1 VDFSGKKIL
10 IVDDEKG
17 FLDSLSKRIELM
29 GFIPLKTTSGTE
41 AVELCKTHH
50 VDLAI
55 VDFNMPEID
64 GLETVSKL
72 RKAQPD
78 IKTVLLTGYGN
89 KKMRQAAEALHTA
102 YFEKDNMRLFWS
114 FIRKMSESDKAVF
127 FPYAGQDESAQRD
140 QRPDE
145 PVVESNDAK
154 DARPEKK
161 SQGAKSNQDPFDLI
175 VPENK
180 FYNRDSHWLIGGTGS
195 MEALKRKIASAAM
208 IESHVLIIGED
219 GTGKEIV
226 ARAIH
231 SLSQRK
237 NKRFIGVN
245 CGMMS
250 PETLENELWGVEG
263 RKPTRIGLVE
273 SCHEGSIFLDNIQD
287 LSQSTQEK
295 LARVLSLNLM
305 TRKGG
310 KEPVHADVRIMAA
323 CPATVIDD
331 LNATTFQKEFYD
343 QLAGFVITIPPLRE
357 RKDDIAPLCSY
368 FMDKFGK
375 EYEKPV
381 KTISDEVIAAFST
394 YAFPGNVQELANL
407 VERAVILLDGQTI
420 ELRHLPEKF
429 RTPAKHSELFDDQPL
444 MSLAEMEKIHIK
456 KVMDALGNNR
466 TRAAEVLGI
475 SRGALWRKLKLT
487 DESE

>member
-1 VDFSGKKIL
+1 MDFSGKKIL

-29 GFIPLKTTSGTE
+29 GFIPLKTMSGTE
-41 AVELCKTHH
+41 ALDMCQSHH

-55 VDFNMPEID
+55 VDFHMPEVD
-64 GLETVSKL
+64 GLETISRL
-72 RKAQPD
+72 RQIQPD

-89 KKMRQAAEALHTA
+89 KKMRQAADALHSA

-114 FIRKMSESDKAVF
+114 FIRKMNESDKAVF
-127 FPYAGQDESAQRD
+127 FPYPGQE
-140 QRPDE
+140 E
-145 PVVESNDAK
+145 PPRQEEDAPV
-154 DARPEKK
+154 DRLPEKK
-161 SQGAKSNQDPFDLI
+161 PSGAKSNPDPFDLI

-195 MEALKRKIASAAM
+195 MEALKKKIANAAM

-237 NKRFIGVN
+237 NRRFIGVN
-245 CGMMS
+245 CGMMA
-250 PETLENELWGVEG
+250 PETLETELWGVEN
-263 RKPTRIGLVE
+263 RKPARTGLIE

-287 LSQSTQEK
+287 MSPSTQEK

-310 KEPVHADVRIMAA
+310 KDPIHADVRIMAA
-323 CPATVIDD
+323 CPESVTETLKGTAFHQD
-331 LNATTFQKEFYD
+331 FYD
-343 QLAGFVITIPPLRE
+343 LLAGFVITIPPLRE

-375 EYEKPV
+375 EYGKPV
-381 KTISDEVIAAFST
+381 KSIADDVLSAFSA

-407 VERAVILLDGQTI
+407 IERAVILLDGQSI
-420 ELRHLPEKF
+420 EIRHLPEKF
-429 RTPAKHSELFDDQPL
+429 RAPIRHVDEFETQPL
-444 MSLAEMEKIHIK
+444 LSLAELEKIHIQ
-456 KVMDALGNNR
+456 KVMKALDNNR

-475 SRGALWRKLKLT
+475 SRGALWRKLKQEGEK
-487 DESE
+487 DPE

>member
-29 GFIPLKTTSGTE
+29 GFIPLKTSSGIE
-41 AVELCKTHH
+41 ALEICRTHTI
-50 VDLAI
+50 DLAI
-55 VDFNMPEID
+55 VDFNMPEVD
-64 GLETVSKL
+64 GLETLANL
-72 RKAQPD
+72 RQIQPEM
-78 IKTVLLTGYGN
+78 KTVLLTGFGN
-89 KKMRQAAEALHTA
+89 KKMRQAAEGLHTA

-114 FIRKMSESDKAVF
+114 FIRKMSETDKAVF
-127 FPYAGQDESAQRD
+127 FPYAGEETPQREIRSD
-140 QRPDE
+140 DE
-145 PVVESNDAK
+145 PVKQDIKTAGTKTSL
-154 DARPEKK
+154 
-161 SQGAKSNQDPFDLI
+161 DPFDLI

-180 FYNRDSHWLIGGTGS
+180 FYNRDTHWLIGGTGS
-195 MEALKRKIASAAM
+195 MEALKKKIANAAM

-250 PETLENELWGVEG
+250 PSTLENELWGVEG
-263 RKPTRIGLVE
+263 KMPGRTGLFE

-287 LSQSTQEK
+287 MNRDTQEK
-295 LARVLSLNLM
+295 LSNVLSTNTM
-305 TRKGG
+305 TRIGG
-310 KEPVHADVRIMAA
+310 KGPVRADVRIMAA
-323 CPATVIDD
+323 CPEEITAEIMASSFNRD
-331 LNATTFQKEFYD
+331 FYE
-343 QLAGFVITIPPLRE
+343 QLSGFVIVIPPLRE

-375 EYEKPV
+375 EYGKQV
-381 KTISDEVIAAFST
+381 KTLSEDVLSAFSS
-394 YAFPGNVQELANL
+394 YSFPGNVQELANL
-407 VERAVILLDGQTI
+407 IERAVILLDSPSI

-429 RTPAKHSELFDDQPL
+429 RSPAKHLDFTDEKPL
-444 MSLAEMEKIHIK
+444 MSLAEVEQIHIL
-456 KVMDALGNNR
+456 KVMKALGNNR
-466 TRAAEVLGI
+466 TKAAEVLGI
-475 SRGALWRKLKLT
+475 SRGALWRKLKQT
-487 DESE
+487 GETE

>member
-1 VDFSGKKIL
+1 MDFSGKKIL

-29 GFIPLKTTSGTE
+29 GFIPLKTMSGTE
-41 AVELCKTHH
+41 ALEICESHH

-55 VDFNMPEID
+55 VDFHMPEVD
-64 GLETVSKL
+64 GLETIAKL
-72 RKAQPD
+72 RKIQPD
-78 IKTVLLTGYGN
+78 LKTVLLTGYGN
-89 KKMRQAAEALHTA
+89 KKMRQAADGLHTA

-114 FIRKMSESDKAVF
+114 FIRKMSETDRAVF
-127 FPYAGQDESAQRD
+127 FPYPGQEEAIKQDEET
-140 QRPDE
+140 E
-145 PVVESNDAK
+145 PAD
-154 DARPEKK
+154 RLPEKK
-161 SQGAKSNQDPFDLI
+161 QSGAKSNPDPFDLI

-195 MEALKRKIASAAM
+195 MEALKKKIANAAM

-237 NKRFIGVN
+237 NRRFIGVN
-245 CGMMS
+245 CGMMAQ
-250 PETLENELWGVEG
+250 ETLETELWGVEN
-263 RKPTRIGLVE
+263 RKPARIGLIE

-287 LSQSTQEK
+287 MSPSIQEK
-295 LARVLSLNLM
+295 LARVLSLSLM

-323 CPATVIDD
+323 CPAAVTETLKNTAFHKDFHD
-331 LNATTFQKEFYD
+331 L
-343 QLAGFVITIPPLRE
+343 LSGFVITIPPLRD

-375 EYEKPV
+375 EYEKTV
-381 KTISDEVIAAFST
+381 KGISDDVLSAFAA

-407 VERAVILLDGQTI
+407 IERAVILLDGQTI
-420 ELRHLPEKF
+420 EIRHLPEKF
-429 RTPAKHSELFDDQPL
+429 RAPVRHADEFTTQPL
-444 MSLAEMEKIHIK
+444 MSLAEVEKIHIK
-456 KVMDALGNNR
+456 KVLTALDNNR

-475 SRGALWRKLKLT
+475 SRGALWRKLKQE
-487 DESE
+487 DEHDDSF

>member
-1 VDFSGKKIL
+1 MDFSGKKIL

-64 GLETVSKL
+64 GLETVARL

-78 IKTVLLTGYGN
+78 IKTILLTGYGN
-89 KKMRQAAEALHTA
+89 KKMRQAAEALHTT

-114 FIRKMSESDKAVF
+114 FIRKMSETDKAVF
-127 FPYAGQDESAQRD
+127 FPYAGHDETAQRD
-140 QRPDE
+140 QRLDDQ
-145 PVVESNDAK
+145 VVEENDTK

-161 SQGAKSNQDPFDLI
+161 SQGSKSNQDPFDLI

-263 RKPTRIGLVE
+263 RKPPRIGLVE

-310 KEPVHADVRIMAA
+310 KEPIHADVRIMAA
-323 CPATVIDD
+323 CPATATED
-331 LNATTFQKEFYD
+331 LKDTSFHKDFYD
-343 QLAGFVITIPPLRE
+343 QLSGFVITIPPLRE

-444 MSLAEMEKIHIK
+444 MSLAEIEKIHIK
-456 KVMDALGNNR
+456 KVMDALGSNR

-487 DESE
+487 DENE

>member
-1 VDFSGKKIL
+1 MDFSGRKIL

-29 GFIPLKTTSGTE
+29 GFIPLKTTSGAE
-41 AVELCKTHH
+41 AVELCRTHQ

-55 VDFNMPEID
+55 VDFHMPEVD
-64 GLETVSKL
+64 GLETLARL
-72 RKAQPD
+72 RKINPD

-114 FIRKMSESDKAVF
+114 FIRKMNESDKAVF
-127 FPYAGQDESAQRD
+127 LPYTGSEETPPKAPAMATSV
-140 QRPDE
+140 
-145 PVVESNDAK
+145 PV
-154 DARPEKK
+154 PEKK
-161 SQGAKSNQDPFDLI
+161 ISSTKTTQDPFDLI

-195 MEALKRKIASAAM
+195 MEALKKKIANAAM
-208 IESHVLIIGED
+208 IESHVLVIGED

-231 SLSQRK
+231 SLSHRK
-237 NKRFIGVN
+237 NNRFIGVN

-250 PETLENELWGVEG
+250 PETLENELWGVES
-263 RKPTRIGLVE
+263 RKPLRTGLIE
-273 SCHEGSIFLDNIQD
+273 SCHDGSIFLDNIQD
-287 LSQSTQEK
+287 MTADTQEK
-295 LARVLSLNLM
+295 LARVLNLNVM

-323 CPATVIDD
+323 CPFAVSDEVRD
-331 LNATTFQKEFYD
+331 SAFHPDFFD
-343 QLAGFVITIPPLRE
+343 QVAGFVITIPPLRE

-368 FMDKFGK
+368 FMDKFAK
-375 EYEKPV
+375 EYEKTV
-381 KTISDEVIAAFST
+381 KAIADDVLSAFAA

-407 VERAVILLDGQTI
+407 IERAVILLDGQTI

-429 RTPAKHSELFDDQPL
+429 RSPVKHAELFEDQNL
-444 MSLAEMEKIHIK
+444 LTLAEVELQHII
-456 KVMDALGNNR
+456 KVMKALGNNR
-466 TRAAEVLGI
+466 SRAAEVLGI
-475 SRGALWRKLKLT
+475 SRGALWRKLKQA
-487 DESE
+487 DVAD